1 MILIKIIDLYSL
13 IVFVAVILSWFQLPY
28 DNPAV
33 RFVNSL
39 TEPLLQPIRRVLPDH
54 GQDGFLADS
63 SSGWTAN
70 VERLSLNL
78 PVAFHVRIGTSLR
91 QPHDQHRRLHLRPR
105 RPNRP
110 AREVAGAGAARA
122 KRCRTRP

>member
-39 TEPLLQPIRRVLPDH
+39 TEPLLQPIRRVLPTMGRMD
-54 GQDGFLADS
+54 FLTDS

-70 VERLSLNL
+70 VERLSL
-78 PVAFHVRIGTSLR
+78 
-91 QPHDQHRRLHLRPR
+91 
-105 RPNRP
+105 
-110 AREVAGAGAARA
+110 E
-122 KRCRTRP
+122 

>member
-39 TEPLLQPIRRVLPDH
+39 TEPLLQPIRRVLPTMGRMDFSPIVLLV
-54 GQDGFLADS
+54 GLP
-63 SSGWTAN
+63 N

-91 QPHDQHRRLHLRPR
+91 QPHDQLV
-105 RPNRP
+105 P
-110 AREVAGAGAARA
+110 A
-122 KRCRTRP
+122 

>member
-39 TEPLLQPIRRVLPDH
+39 TEPLLQPIRRVLPTMGRMDFSPIVLLV
-54 GQDGFLADS
+54 GLQMLKGFLQ
-63 SSGWTAN
+63 TF
-70 VERLSLNL
+70 L
-78 PVAFHVRIGTSLR
+78 
-91 QPHDQHRRLHLRPR
+91 
-105 RPNRP
+105 
-110 AREVAGAGAARA
+110 
-122 KRCRTRP
+122 